1 MDGPNVNTKFLS
13 NLNEE
18 RRDQELS
25 HEDVAKRAKAMWHKI
40 VTITEF
46 CVGLPKSKQPGLGQ
60 REKNSNYD
68 HLLNCYKDPLVPVKL
83 QFFEEIAKSLNSC
96 LFFKQINL
104 WQHSWLKPLNNYHA
118 TFPPS
123 LSKRMSCQN

>member
-25 HEDVAKRAKAMWHKI
+25 HEDMAKHAKAVWHKI

-46 CVGLPKSKQPGLGQ
+46 WVGLPKSKQPGLGQ
-60 REKNSNYD
+60 HEKNSNYD
-68 HLLNCYKDPLVPVKL
+68 HLLSCYKDPLVPVKL
-83 QFFEEIAKSLNSC
+83 QFFEFLKKSLN
-96 LFFKQINL
+96 L
-104 WQHSWLKPLNNYHA
+104 
-118 TFPPS
+118 
-123 LSKRMSCQN
+123 